1 MSDKKSVPSSQNHNP
16 RPFSDEKGLQPA
28 KNPPA
33 MPQVK
38 PPKGEK
44 GS

>member
-1 MSDKKSVPSSQNHNP
+1 MSKDKSSLPEHHP
-16 RPFSDEKGLQPA
+16 KPLTEDRGLQPA

-38 PPKGEK
+38 PPKSEK
-44 GS
+44 SS